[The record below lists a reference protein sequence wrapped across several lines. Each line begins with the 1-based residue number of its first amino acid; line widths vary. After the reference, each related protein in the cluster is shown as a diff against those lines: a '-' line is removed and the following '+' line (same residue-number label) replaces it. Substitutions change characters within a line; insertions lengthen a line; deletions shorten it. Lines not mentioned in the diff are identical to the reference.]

1 MMSNEV
7 LSEEECKKLREC
19 YPPIDLKRMLLA
31 LGGVA
36 VVFVIAA
43 FVL

>member
-7 LSEEECKKLREC
+7 SSEEECKKLREC
-19 YPPIDLKRMLLA
+19 YPPIDLKRMLYA

-36 VVFVIAA
+36 VLFIVAWI
-43 FVL
+43 VL

>member
-1 MMSNEV
+1 MSNKV

-36 VVFVIAA
+36 VVFIVAA
-43 FVL
+43 VVV